1 MMIANSDVRTHQ
13 PPPGWEFL
21 SDTPEVC
28 TEYDAE
34 VWYLERVW

>member
-1 MMIANSDVRTHQ
+1 MMVHHADLEMHQ

-21 SDTPEVC
+21 SHEPEVC
-28 TEYDAE
+28 TEFDAE